1 MGLGTV
7 QHPCGEG
14 VGLGGG
20 VTSVTALF
28 EQRYLDDTY
37 NTAHILV
44 HSRLNFFP
52 VHRILA
58 KCPFQCAAPSALRHP
73 PRRNTKIFF
82 METDNTLNVR
92 QEKYPGD
99 FIYRTVYT

>member
-1 MGLGTV
+1 MRARRLGNARLNAN
-7 QHPCGEG
+7 P
-14 VGLGGG
+14 
-20 VTSVTALF
+20 
-28 EQRYLDDTY
+28 
-37 NTAHILV
+37 LV

-58 KCPFQCAAPSALRHP
+58 KCPSQCAAPSALRHP